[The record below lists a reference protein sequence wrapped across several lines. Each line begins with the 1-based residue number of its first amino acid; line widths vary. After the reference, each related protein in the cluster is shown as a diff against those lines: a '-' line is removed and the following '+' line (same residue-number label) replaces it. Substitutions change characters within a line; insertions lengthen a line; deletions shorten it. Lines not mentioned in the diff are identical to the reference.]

1 MGGVGV
7 FLSGWERER
16 EREREIWAERE
27 RERDRGRERERERER
42 DCLLLGAEM
51 VSSIVMYNFGVG
63 PWGTLCFKYFRR
75 ATK

>member
-27 RERDRGRERERERER
+27 REREEWV
-42 DCLLLGAEM
+42 DCLLMGMGGLLVDG
-51 VSSIVMYNFGVG
+51 YG
-63 PWGTLCFKYFRR
+63 WYYLL
-75 ATK
+75 